1 MTNVPRCSRFLTLF
15 VFVLLSTTLCIGCE
29 KEQELPR
36 FSQALLD
43 PTQHF
48 IKRLSHPVQSERI
61 RAAKELSTL
70 LKPRDIHALSSLH
83 QHSLKLPLLASRDLL
98 LGIAQMGPKAWM
110 HVARHHTHWYKAGHS
125 LRRYLALQPTRH
137 VITPLKQALAPTK
150 SNKQTA
156 IIWPPPHWSE
166 VGRVWYWSQ
175 SSLHFERYLALLHAS
190 SHHVKAA
197 AIMGL
202 AVANKSLWYTFP
214 SDDAQRQLLP
224 LCLQEMKQQ
233 RASAVALACIWTL
246 GHNQRMTARPIPPKQ
261 TQQWLPIITK
271 GLRETNPHVRAFAA
285 ETARWMWH
293 FLAHAPSHKTHL
305 KPLLHQLLRFDAS
318 TPSTEQTPRLQSAT
332 HILASD
338 TTRVLSN
345 TNDLATWHTQTQ
357 TQSKHS
363 VPHTRGAAI
372 SLNYLLAGLRRQAPH
387 RQPTKPSAY
396 TLPTIRT
403 IQGWGHFLRAL
414 PPHHKHSQPILQA
427 LLRTL
432 QLPDEG
438 QQLVAL
444 RQIKSLPTQT
454 NRFSR
459 ALRKLWKESRVQRI
473 RLLILSCFQN
483 PSSHLPDMQAFWRT
497 QLPLTND
504 PIIRKEMYRTLR
516 FAKSLSPPLRSLL
529 WKRYQ
534 ALHKLARLPIQKK
547 RTRLQRDQQRNEL
560 TELNKTLAH
569 QQIYPTR
576 VIALLR
582 KGLQAEPVFRKQSVE
597 WLLSWHQQANAILPS
612 LLRVFPMLPPDNQT
626 QIASIRYGTHIR
638 VLDFIGHIQPPAT
651 KALPLLQKQLTHRA
665 FLLREAAARAIL
677 RIGHSTALDFARTFH
692 DFPVQHAL
700 HFPQSF
706 LKMLLTDCL
715 RFAKTCLAIASSA
728 QTPAPKRHFLL
739 EQFYLEQPEAGF
751 TKTLFATVSHTK
763 LAHGKATQALLNRY
777 NIAFPTSRP
786 TSRPHH
792 PPTTAP
798 SRD

>member
-1 MTNVPRCSRFLTLF
+1 M
-15 VFVLLSTTLCIGCE
+15 
-29 KEQELPR
+29 
-36 FSQALLD
+36 
-43 PTQHF
+43 
-48 IKRLSHPVQSERI
+48 
-61 RAAKELSTL
+61 
-70 LKPRDIHALSSLH
+70 HALSSLH
-83 QHSLKLPLLASRDLL
+83 QHSIKLPLLASRDLL
-98 LGIAQMGPKAWM
+98 LGIAQMGPQAWV
-110 HVARHHTHWYKAGHS
+110 HLAKHHTHWYQTGHA
-125 LRRYLALQPTRH
+125 LRRYLPLQPTKH
-137 VITPLKQALAPTK
+137 VIAPLKQALAPTK

-156 IIWPPPHWSE
+156 IIWKQTPHWSE

-175 SSLHFERYLALLHAS
+175 SSRHFERYLALLHAS

-202 AVANKSLWYTFP
+202 AVTNKSLWYTFP

-261 TQQWLPIITK
+261 AQQWLPIIAK
-271 GLRETNPHVRAFAA
+271 GLRDTHPHTRAFAA
-285 ETARWMWH
+285 ETTRWMWH
-293 FLAHAPSHKTHL
+293 LMAPAPSHKTQL
-305 KPLLHQLLRFDAS
+305 KPLLRQLLQFDAS
-318 TPSTEQTPRLQSAT
+318 TPPTEQTLRLQSAT
-332 HILASD
+332 YMLASD
-338 TTRVLSN
+338 TNRVLSDIH
-345 TNDLATWHTQTQ
+345 DLVTWHTQTL

-372 SLNYLLAGLRRQAPH
+372 LLNYLLAGLRRQAPH
-387 RQPTKPSAY
+387 KQPTKPSLY

-414 PPHHKHSQPILQA
+414 PPHHKHSQPIRQA
-427 LLRTL
+427 LLQTL
-432 QLPDEG
+432 QQPDKG

-454 NRFSR
+454 NRLSRVLRTLWKTSR
-459 ALRKLWKESRVQRI
+459 AQRI

-483 PSSHLPDMQAFWRT
+483 PSADTPEMQAFWRT
-497 QLPLTND
+497 QLPQTND
-504 PIIRKEMYRTLR
+504 PILRKEMYRTLR
-516 FAKSLSPPLRSLL
+516 FAKTLSPPLRALL

-534 ALHKLARLPIQKK
+534 TLHTRARLPVQKK
-547 RTRLQRDQQRNEL
+547 RARLQRDQQRNEL
-560 TELNKTLAH
+560 TELNKTMA
-569 QQIYPTR
+569 QQQVYPAR

-597 WLLSWHQQANAILPS
+597 WLLAWHQRANAILPS
-612 LLRVFPMLPPDNQT
+612 LLRVFPILPPDNQT
-626 QIASIRYGTHIR
+626 RIASIRYGTHIR
-638 VLDFIGHIQPPAT
+638 VLDFIGHIKPPAT

-677 RIGHSTALDFARTFH
+677 RIGHPTAPDFARTFH

-728 QTPAPKRHFLL
+728 QTTPPKRHFLL
-739 EQFYLEQPEAGF
+739 EQFYLEQPEAKF

-763 LAHGKATQALLNRY
+763 LTHSKATKALLKRY
-777 NIAFPTSRP
+777 NMAFPTSRP

-798 SRD
+798 SHH